1 MSKANRR
8 YVRTIVIGT
17 AALAAL
23 VWMAVD
29 QFGIPHEEMLELL
42 LAAGLVVL
50 AVILFAGGA
59 TLLWI
64 GLRSVLRRLRGER
77 DAH

>member
-1 MSKANRR
+1 VSKANRR

-29 QFGIPHEEMLELL
+29 QFGIPQEEMLE
-42 LAAGLVVL
+42 
-50 AVILFAGGA
+50 
-59 TLLWI
+59 
-64 GLRSVLRRLRGER
+64 LRRLRGER